1 MVSKRCRWL
10 NLQAAPERAIQL
22 HHGHPLL
29 QAQLRKR
36 QLPDKQLPLR
46 IQYLQIA
53 VQPAPI
59 AQFRQAHRILQRSHQ
74 QFLLM
79 PLLSQLDDTLPGA
92 SDWHLLV
99 HTALEDFTEHLP
111 GGPPEY
117 RAEVHDFALR
127 LYEQRIGEARN
138 QALELMRVHCTK
150 KHAAAVRGLAGK
162 PAITPDAQLALAELA
177 AKLDSVPDREAAAKV
192 PPAGK

>member
-1 MVSKRCRWL
+1 VAQDR
-10 NLQAAPERAIQL
+10 AA
-22 HHGHPLL
+22 
-29 QAQLRKR
+29 
-36 QLPDKQLPLR
+36 
-46 IQYLQIA
+46 
-53 VQPAPI
+53 
-59 AQFRQAHRILQRSHQ
+59 
-74 QFLLM
+74 
-79 PLLSQLDDTLPGA
+79 
-92 SDWHLLV
+92 
-99 HTALEDFTEHLP
+99 
-111 GGPPEY
+111 
-117 RAEVHDFALR
+117 DFALR